1 MMKVKV
7 ICVGLSRTGTSSL
20 KAALSILLPGLTY
33 HGMDFLN
40 EVNSRESH
48 EFWTAMRDGTASKQM
63 IVDYFRLYSH
73 LEVWD
78 SNNLDHHHR
87 SRRCAAVCDVPS
99 ILHWEKIHEAFPEAK
114 IIITHRF
121 AK

>member
-1 MMKVKV
+1 MTMIMMKVRV

-20 KAALSILLPGLTY
+20 KAALSILLPGLTC

-63 IVDYFRLYSH
+63 IVDYFR
-73 LEVWD
+73 
-78 SNNLDHHHR
+78 
-87 SRRCAAVCDVPS
+87 
-99 ILHWEKIHEAFPEAK
+99 
-114 IIITHRF
+114 
-121 AK
+121 

>member
-1 MMKVKV
+1 MMKVRV

-40 EVNSRESH
+40 EVNSKESH

-63 IVDYFRLYSH
+63 IVDYFRSYLVGSGI
-73 LEVWD
+73 LILILSSLQIEAV
-78 SNNLDHHHR
+78 
-87 SRRCAAVCDVPS
+87 RRGV
-99 ILHWEKIHEAFPEAK
+99 
-114 IIITHRF
+114 
-121 AK
+121 